1 MKLKN
6 MKTFEEHSS
15 ELNISDVSHSLY
27 GEIKIGDTIEW
38 SSNYF
43 SGYNKKGGFEFNKK
57 LSGVNKVINIFKD
70 GNLVVMELDNGKQFF
85 IKNLRQP
92 EKIIDDSWKKL

>member
-15 ELNISDVSHSLY
+15 ELNISDVSHSFY

-38 SSNYF
+38 SGEYF
-43 SGYNKKGGFEFNKK
+43 SGYDKQRGFKNDKK
-57 LSGVNKVINIFKD
+57 LQGINKVRKIFKE
-70 GNLVVMELDNGKQFF
+70 GMLVWMELDNGKQFI
-85 IKNLRQP
+85 IKNLRNP
-92 EKIIDDSWKKL
+92 DEIVDGSWKKL